1 MHFTLTQRKT
11 VFKYQYFVIY
21 GANVSPAMFLRS
33 FSNFN
38 DSETVSYEHVTYKK
52 TFKIAIINDLIS
64 EKLDQSKY
72 LQKLMSWNSKVEIF
86 ESQ

>member
-1 MHFTLTQRKT
+1 
-11 VFKYQYFVIY
+11 
-21 GANVSPAMFLRS
+21 MFLRS

-72 LQKLMSWNSKVEIF
+72 LQKLMPWNSKVEIF